1 MTPKIERSHAMQI
14 GSARRDIDRF
24 YQEALSRRA
33 QTRTQFFKSL
43 GNVAR
48 PLIGTVAILAAY
60 ISALRLI
67 SLPAAAEVPSAIAAP
82 GEILV
87 TMVHAVGAQVYECRP
102 DSAGKLVWQFRE
114 PIATLIIDGKT
125 VGRHYAGPTWEMM
138 DGSAVSG
145 KVAAR
150 APGAG
155 PNDIPLLKLE
165 AIAWHGAGKLSG
177 VTTIQRLNT
186 RGGNVDAACDS
197 SGTFLSAPYTA
208 DYTFYRKGE

>member
-1 MTPKIERSHAMQI
+1 MQI
-14 GSARRDIDRF
+14 GSARRDMDRF
-24 YQEALSRRA
+24 HQEALSRRA
-33 QTRTQFFKSL
+33 QTRTQFFKSV

-114 PIATLIIDGKT
+114 PIATLIMDGKT